1 MRRTKKT
8 FITAP
13 GDPAPLTLELK
24 HRLAF
29 SEVDAL
35 AIGWHGNYPR
45 FFEMAHTE
53 LMRKIGLTYEAY
65 RKNEVGAPIVQFHA
79 DYFVPLVLDEL
90 FTIRAEYVWSGG
102 ARINVNYEIIKE
114 NGKLAATGYTVQM
127 LFDPHTHT
135 PYITTP
141 LFFQEVLDKW
151 QDGEL
156 YEVISKRAKYDNR

>member
-1 MRRTKKT
+1 MRRKKKN
-8 FITAP
+8 FLTAP
-13 GDPAPLTLELK
+13 GDPPPITLELQ

-53 LMRKIGLTYEAY
+53 LMRKIGLTYDVY
-65 RKNEVGAPIVQFHA
+65 RKNEVGAPIVQLHA
-79 DYFVPLVLDEL
+79 DYYAPLVLDEL
-90 FTIRAEYVWSGG
+90 FTIRAELVWSGG

-114 NGKLAATGYTVQM
+114 NGELAATGYTVQM
-127 LFDPHTHT
+127 LFNPFDHT

-141 LFFQEVLDKW
+141 TFFQEVLDKW
-151 QDGEL
+151 QNGEFH
-156 YEVISKRAKYDNR
+156 D

>member
-1 MRRTKKT
+1 MRRKKQY
-8 FITAP
+8 FLTAP
-13 GDPAPLTLELK
+13 GDPAPITFELK

-53 LMRKIGLTYEAY
+53 LMRTIGLTYDVY
-65 RKNEVGAPIVQFHA
+65 RKNEIGAPIVQLHT
-79 DYFVPLVLDEL
+79 DYYLPLELDEC

-114 NGKLAATGYTVQM
+114 NGELAATGYTVQM
-127 LFDPHTHT
+127 LFNPFDHT

-141 LFFQEVLDKW
+141 PFFQEILDKW
-151 QDGEL
+151 QRGEFH
-156 YEVISKRAKYDNR
+156 E

>member
-8 FITAP
+8 FITTP
-13 GDPAPLTLELK
+13 GDPAPLTLEVK

-35 AIGWHGNYPR
+35 AIGWHGHFPR
-45 FFEMAHTE
+45 FFEMAHTA

-65 RKNEVGAPIVQFHA
+65 RKNQVGAPIVQLHT
-79 DYFVPLVLDEL
+79 DYYAPLVLDEL
-90 FTIRAEYVWSGG
+90 FTIRAEFVWSGG

-114 NGKLAATGYTVQM
+114 NGELAATGYTVQM
-127 LFDPHTHT
+127 LFDPFTHT

-141 LFFQEVLDKW
+141 PFFQEVLDKW
-151 QDGEL
+151 QNGEL
-156 YEVISKRAKYDNR
+156 HD